1 MKIMVLHTCLLQDK
15 IGFKLCLKSQCLPCI
30 VAHVILEAAKDDDD
44 GNEDDEGGDDAPGG
58 RGPPHQEMLWTV
70 EAL

>member
-1 MKIMVLHTCLLQDK
+1 MLQDITLSEIIK
-15 IGFKLCLKSQCLPCI
+15 IVPCI

>member
-1 MKIMVLHTCLLQDK
+1 MTKMLPDITLSEIKKIV
-15 IGFKLCLKSQCLPCI
+15 PCI

>member
-1 MKIMVLHTCLLQDK
+1 MTKMLQDITLSEIKK
-15 IGFKLCLKSQCLPCI
+15 IVPCI